1 MKKKSHFLLSAIAL
15 LILALIV
22 TTFGCGLT
30 VYDRGGWVPPYA
42 NSVSQTGNFILDRWT
57 KVDLESGGIILRE
70 IRFTTE
76 TKATTGPFG
85 MSTARGPYMS
95 FVVYNDSGYELDY
108 GISVALFDRN
118 GNLTTA
124 NSYSHPGTIKPGE
137 RHEGAIVFGEVNKR
151 YHESTKF
158 KIVLETY

>member
-1 MKKKSHFLLSAIAL
+1 MKKKSYLSILAIAL
-15 LILALIV
+15 SILAVSV
-22 TTFGCGLT
+22 TTVGCGLT

-42 NSVSQTGNFILDRWT
+42 NSVSQTGNFMLDRWT
-57 KVDLESGGIILRE
+57 KIDLESGGLVISE

-85 MSTARGPYMS
+85 LSTARGPYMS
-95 FVVYNDSGYELDY
+95 FVVYNDSGYDLDY

-124 NSYSHPGTIKPGE
+124 NSYSHPGNIKPGE
-137 RHEGAIVFGEVNKR
+137 RHEGVIIFGEVNRR
-151 YHESTKF
+151 YHEATKF